1 MAERNE
7 NSGDRR
13 GKRAG
18 ASASDTMDA
27 AKDAARDTF
36 EQAKAQAGAAGEAAT
51 HEVRRLGEQMREA
64 AQSLLHEQQERLAEA
79 VHGLAE
85 ALRRTADTL
94 ERENN
99 DTVAHYAE
107 QAADQIDRLSE
118 TVRRRDFREVLES
131 TQDFARRQPALFI
144 AGAVAAGFVI
154 GRLLSRPSSEGRS
167 QGYATSAA
175 GGGYHPAYQTRDEP
189 MAGYGPAVGGGRV

>member
-18 ASASDTMDA
+18 ASTSDTMGA
-27 AKDAARDTF
+27 VKDAARDTF
-36 EQAKAQAGAAGEAAT
+36 EQAKAQAGAASDAAT
-51 HEVRRLGEQMREA
+51 HEVRRLSEQMREA
-64 AQSLLHEQQERLAEA
+64 AESLLHEQQERLAET

-85 ALRRTADTL
+85 ALRRTADQL

-99 DTVAHYAE
+99 ATVAQYAQ
-107 QAADQIDRLSE
+107 QAAEQIDRLSE
-118 TVRRRDFREVLES
+118 TVRQRDLRDVLATTE
-131 TQDFARRQPALFI
+131 DFARRQPAMFI

-154 GRLLSRPSSEGRS
+154 GRLLSRPSAGRS

-189 MAGYGPAVGGGRV
+189 MAGYGPAVGRERA